1 MKIKFELHYHT
12 SFGEELYLL
21 GDVDALGNNNSD
33 RALKMNYVKDGIWTI
48 QVAIPKKSSIF
59 TYEYIVKRGD
69 DVVRK
74 TSLKY
79 HFEKIDHKDNYLIS
93 DRWLDIPLNKPFFSS
108 AFTESFFARE
118 HVENKETKLVA
129 DRVLRLIVCAP
140 TVPPV
145 CDLALVGD
153 GELFGNWQIQ
163 NALKFEDTHFP
174 YWTIEFDLDKV
185 ISGIEYKLVMIKK
198 GSSEVVKWE
207 EGENRRVTLGNC
219 AFKNYCYVI
228 NIPDFRDYTPGV
240 RYAGT
245 AIPVFSLRSESSFGI
260 GDFGDLYK
268 FVDWVKLTDQSIIQ
282 ILPINDTTMT
292 HTWVDS
298 YPYNANSIYALH
310 PAYIDLSQLPAIKD
324 PLMAMEYKRTQ
335 PELNAL
341 AEVDYDRVTELKWAF
356 LKQIFKESGKQITDS
371 KEYKTWFD
379 ANKEWLESYAAFSY
393 LRDIFHTPVFTTWK
407 KMSVYK
413 QKEIDELVSPDSPV
427 YDQIALYYFIQYE
440 LHKQLLR
447 VRNYAHAKGVILKGD
462 IPIGISRNSVEAWK
476 EPYLFN
482 MFSQAGAPPDDFSA
496 NGQNWG
502 FPTYNWDEMKRTNY
516 AWWKKRFA
524 KMADYFDAYRID
536 HLLGFFRIWEIP
548 MDSVQGLLGHF
559 NPALP
564 YSRAELEKFG
574 FYMDDERHL
583 EPYIRGH
590 FLHEFFGI
598 YTQEVIDT
606 YLNEVS
612 PDVYKLKVHCDTQ
625 RKIESLLQGELDEK
639 LLCIRD
645 GLFALCN
652 EVLFVRDPKEK
663 DKFHPRISAQFTKS
677 FQELEFWLKDSFNS
691 LYNEFFYNR
700 HNSFWEAQAM
710 EKLPPI
716 IESTNMLVCVEDLGM
731 IPDCVPHVIDVLQ
744 VLALEIQRMPKDPQ
758 LQFGLTNQY
767 PYLSVCTTSTH
778 DMAPIREWW
787 HENGAVTQDYY
798 NHILWQDGKA
808 PIECS
813 PYIAGLIVNNHL
825 KSPAM
830 LTILPLQDWMA
841 IDDKVRKTDAL
852 SERINVPAIAK
863 HYWRYRMHLSIEEL
877 MKCSGFNETIRT
889 MILSSGRYID

>member
-21 GDVDALGNNNSD
+21 GDIDALGCNHPE
-33 RALKMNYVKDGIWTI
+33 RALKMSYVKDGLWTI
-48 QVAIPKKSSIF
+48 QVAVPKKNANFS
-59 TYEYIVKRGD
+59 YEYIVKRAD
-69 DVVRK
+69 EVVRK

-79 HFEKIDHKDNYLIS
+79 HFAKVEHKDNYLIA

-108 AFTESFFARE
+108 AFTQSFFARE
-118 HVENKETKLVA
+118 KHPVVKSRLDSERIFKLV
-129 DRVLRLIVCAP
+129 VSAP

-145 CDLALVGD
+145 CDLCLVGE
-153 GELFGNWQIQ
+153 GELLGNWQVERSLQ
-163 NALKFEDTHFP
+163 LDDSHFP
-174 YWTIEFDLDKV
+174 FWTLELDMDKIV
-185 ISGIEYKLVMIKK
+185 SGQEYKLVMTNKE
-198 GSSEVVKWE
+198 SREVYKWE
-207 EGENRRVTLGNC
+207 EGENRKMELDSC
-219 AFKNYCYVI
+219 SFKNYCYVM
-228 NIPDFRDYTPGV
+228 NISDFRDYSPNV

-245 AIPVFSLRSESSFGI
+245 AIPVFSLRSDSSFGI

-268 FVDWVKLTDQSIIQ
+268 FVDWIKLTDQTIIQ

-310 PAYIDLSQLPAIKD
+310 PAYIDLTQLPAIKD
-324 PLMAMEYKRTQ
+324 PVMLLEYNRLQ
-335 PELNAL
+335 PDLNSL
-341 AEVDYDRVTELKWAF
+341 PEVDYDRVTELKWTF
-356 LKQIFKESGKQITDS
+356 LKQIFKESGKMTTETS
-371 KEYKTWFD
+371 EYKEWFRE
-379 ANKEWLESYAAFSY
+379 NQEWLESYAAFSY
-393 LRDIFHTPVFTTWK
+393 LRDIFHTPVFTSWK

-413 QKEIDELVSPDSPV
+413 QKEVDELVSPDSPV
-427 YDQIALYYFIQYE
+427 YEEIALYYFIQFE

-447 VRNYAHAKGVILKGD
+447 VRNYAHSKGVILKGD

-482 MFSQAGAPPDDFSA
+482 MFSQAGAPPDDFSV

-564 YSRAELEKFG
+564 YTRSELEQFG
-574 FYMDDERHL
+574 FYLNDERHL
-583 EPYIRGH
+583 NPYIRGH
-590 FLHEFFGI
+590 FLPELFGE
-598 YTQEVIDT
+598 YTQEVVEK
-606 YLNEVS
+606 YLTEVEY
-612 PDVYKLKVHCDTQ
+612 DVYRLKVHCDTQ
-625 RKIESLLQGELDEK
+625 RKIDNLLQGELDEK

-645 GLFALCN
+645 GLFSLCN
-652 EVLFVRDPKEK
+652 EVLFVADPKEK
-663 DKFHPRISAQFTKS
+663 DKYHPRISAQSTKS
-677 FQELEFWLKDSFNS
+677 FQELEFWLQDAFNK

-700 HNSFWEAQAM
+700 HNGFWEAQAM

-731 IPDCVPHVIDVLQ
+731 IPDCVPHVINILQ
-744 VLALEIQRMPKDPQ
+744 VLALEIQRMPKDPH
-758 LQFGLTNQY
+758 LPFGLTNEY

-798 NHILWQDGKA
+798 NHILWQTGKA
-808 PIECS
+808 PFDCNS
-813 PYIAGLIVNNHL
+813 FIASLIVDNHL

-841 IDDKVRKTDAL
+841 IDDTIRNSDGS

-863 HYWRYRMHLSIEEL
+863 HYWRYRMHVSIQDLINAKE
-877 MKCSGFNETIRT
+877 FNNT
-889 MILSSGRYID
+889 MCKMIVDSGRYMD